1 MKVIKLQDGG
11 RGYEIEKIKE
21 GMSLFADIVS
31 VKMSNKTKEVFGEPL
46 TPIEG
51 VKRIISDVREKGD
64 AALSYYSDKFEG
76 VALSA
81 NDLLVKEKEIEEAY
95 EKVSADFLRAIRR
108 ARENIKLFQKHIR
121 IREPEPFYSNGTRI
135 TVNYDPIENV
145 GLYIPGGSASYPST
159 VLMNA
164 IPAKVAGVKNI
175 TVVSPPGRDGS
186 MSPERVVACREAG
199 VDEIYKLGGVH
210 AVAALAFGT
219 KVVRK
224 VDMIV
229 GPGNIYVTLAK
240 KEVFGHVGIDI
251 LAGPSEVLII
261 ADHSANTA
269 FIAADLLSQAEHAPG
284 ISILV
289 TDSEKFANDV
299 LRETD
304 RQLLNLSR
312 SDSIKESLDTFGIII
327 IVKDLDDAIDVANT
341 LAPEHLQI
349 VTNDDERVLSGIK
362 NAGAIFVGPYSP
374 VAVGDYIAGPSHVLP
389 TSSTARF
396 FSGLSVNDFL
406 KRTSIM
412 TNSKHDLDSLADD
425 IITISEAEGLVAH
438 AQSVRVR
445 VGK

>member
-1 MKVIKLQDGG
+1 MKVIKLQE
-11 RGYEIEKIKE
+11 RGNEIEIEKIKQ
-21 GMSLFADIVS
+21 GMSLFADIIS
-31 VKMSNKTKEVFGEPL
+31 VKMADKTKEVFDEPL
-46 TPIEG
+46 SPIES
-51 VKRIISDVREKGD
+51 VKRIISDVREKD
-64 AALSYYSDKFEG
+64 DNALSYYSEKFEG
-76 VALSA
+76 VALTA
-81 NDLLVKEKEIEEAY
+81 NDFRVKEEEIEEAY
-95 EKVSADFLRAIRR
+95 GKVSSGFLRAIRS
-108 ARENIKLFQKHIR
+108 ARENIKLFQEHIR
-121 IREPEPFYSNGTRI
+121 MHEPEPFYSKGTRI
-135 TVNYDPIENV
+135 TVTYDPIENV

-175 TVVSPPGRDGS
+175 TVVSPPGKEGS
-186 MSPERVVACREAG
+186 LSPERLVACKESE
-199 VDEIYKLGGVH
+199 VDEIYKIGGVH

-219 KVVRK
+219 KTVRK

-229 GPGNIYVTLAK
+229 GPGNLYVALAK

-261 ADHSANTA
+261 ADQSANPV

-289 TDSEKFANDV
+289 TDSETFANDV

-304 RQLLNLSR
+304 RQLLNVPR
-312 SDSIKESLDTFGIII
+312 SDSIKESLTKFGIILI
-327 IVKDLDDAIDVANT
+327 TKDLDEAIAVTNT

-349 VTNDDERVLSGIK
+349 VTKNDESVLSGIK
-362 NAGAIFVGPYSP
+362 HAGAIFLGPYSP

-389 TSSTARF
+389 TGSTARF

-406 KRTSIM
+406 KRKSIM
-412 TNSKHDLDSLADD
+412 TNTKHDLASLADD
-425 IITISEAEGLVAH
+425 IITISEAEGLWAH

>member
-1 MKVIKLQDGG
+1 
-11 RGYEIEKIKE
+11 
-21 GMSLFADIVS
+21 MSLFADILS
-31 VKMSNKTKEVFGEPL
+31 VKMAEKTKEVFGKAL
-46 TPIEG
+46 TPMES

-64 AALSYYSDKFEG
+64 SAIAHYSDKFEG
-76 VALSA
+76 VSLSA
-81 NDLLVKEKEIEEAY
+81 NDFRVKEEEIEEAY
-95 EKVSADFLRAIRR
+95 EKVSVDFLRAIRN
-108 ARENIKLFQKHIR
+108 ARENIKVFQEHIR
-121 IREPEPFYSNGTRI
+121 VREPEPFSSKGTRI
-135 TVNYDPIENV
+135 TVTYDPIENV

-175 TVVSPPGRDGS
+175 SVVSPPGRDGS
-186 MSPERVVACREAG
+186 LSPERLVACRESE
-199 VDEIYKLGGVH
+199 VDEIYKIGGVH
-210 AVAALAFGT
+210 SIAALAFGT
-219 KVVRK
+219 ETVGK
-224 VDMIV
+224 VDKIV

-261 ADHSANTA
+261 ADDSANVA

-289 TDSEKFANDV
+289 TDSERFASDV
-299 LRETD
+299 LRETG
-304 RQLLNLSR
+304 RQLLNMPG
-312 SDSIKESLDTFGIII
+312 SDSIQESLDKFGFIII
-327 IVKDLDDAIDVANT
+327 TKDLEEAIAVSNT

-349 VTNDDERVLSGIK
+349 VTQNDERVLLGIK
-362 NAGAIFVGPYSP
+362 HAGAIFLGPYSP

-389 TSSTARF
+389 TGSTARF

-412 TNSKHDLDSLADD
+412 TNSRHDLEMLADD

-438 AQSVRVR
+438 AKSVRVR
-445 VGK
+445 VEK